1 MSYTLAFLKEGYP
14 NDPASEAVVK
24 ETDSSR
30 ADVGHIMVK
39 RDSDGAMIPFDIT
52 NRDYKKYLAWVE
64 AGNTPS
70 QDPDPDGG

>member
-1 MSYTLAFLKEGYP
+1 MSYTLAFLKVGYP
-14 NDPASEAVVK
+14 NDSASKTVIKEA
-24 ETDSSR
+24 DSSR
-30 ADVGHIMVK
+30 ADFGHIMVK
-39 RDSDGAMIPFDIT
+39 RDSDGAIIPFDIT